1 MEEEQMSF
9 FSDDNVAPENTGGKI
24 DVAKLEFVEGQ
35 STTWQKLFSGFDTLK
50 AITYSSSVGFVS
62 NLIDLFTDAEILLGC
77 EQVMSFTMDTILA
90 FQEKTIEKIRS
101 SKYGNK
107 LEKRIGDGSLRL
119 FVANKK
125 ISHEKT
131 YLLSAADGRK
141 RVVLGSANMSYQAFT
156 GLQRENIIFIDG
168 DEAYDWYSSV
178 YDTLREN
185 CTDKITGKAVA
196 VSDEC
201 DNVDEIPIAQTVK
214 VNKVLEIKPDKSD
227 EESVEFALDVANLAG
242 KYKPLMP
249 KADKKGIIR
258 LSPTSI
264 VTMKSHI
271 KENRAAEKE
280 KRREYPQLVIDVDTK
295 SVTLNGEKLNLNP
308 SDEEIRNDVS
318 LFLQYMTGY
327 DKFHGDYKGMQSRY
341 YEFANWFFCSPF
353 MAQMRDVAN
362 RYSQNTYPYPMFG
375 LIYGKS
381 KAGKTTFLKTLL
393 LMMIGQQPLIRNNEF
408 TRTTINNLRCEV
420 KGAPIIVDDLVRDK
434 FNQHAVETIKN
445 DYFGYNERMV
455 HYPAVVIS
463 ANEDVKSVGQEV
475 IRRTVIC
482 QVQAGL
488 TNTELMSSNMVKKVQ
503 KNIGT
508 AFYREYLRRMLEYVP
523 DLIDMMKDDECDSAP
538 DIMKVSS
545 EVMYDILS
553 MYSSEDLP
561 FYVRKLTMDDYFS
574 ERVTGKQ
581 AIQAIT
587 VAWRTSRNC
596 FVINKNANELRYNA
610 GQSYDADRIIRELPE
625 TLEATKSREWIIMRL
640 DEAKKFF
647 GIKFS
652 NSIWHWIIK

>member
-9 FSDDNVAPENTGGKI
+9 FSDDSVAPENTGGKI
-24 DVAKLEFVEGQ
+24 DVAKLEFVEAQ
-35 STTWQKLFSGFDTLK
+35 STTWHELFSGFDTLK

-107 LEKRIGDGSLRL
+107 LETRIGDGSLRL

-227 EESVEFALDVANLAG
+227 EESVEFALDVTNLAG

-280 KRREYPQLVIDVDTK
+280 KRREYPQLVIDVDAK

-482 QVQAGL
+482 HVQAGL

-508 AFYREYLRRMLEYVP
+508 AFYREYLRRMLECVP

-587 VAWRTSRNC
+587 IAWRTSRNC

-652 NSIWHWIIK
+652 NSLWSRIKK

>member
-652 NSIWHWIIK
+652 NSLWSRIKK

>member
-62 NLIDLFTDAEILLGC
+62 NLIDIFTDAEILLGC

-131 YLLSAADGRK
+131 YLLSAVDGRK

-295 SVTLNGEKLNLNP
+295 SVTLNGEKLNLNQ

>member
-9 FSDDNVAPENTGGKI
+9 FSDDSVAPENTGGKI

-35 STTWQKLFSGFDTLK
+35 STTWQELFSGFDTLK

-227 EESVEFALDVANLAG
+227 EERVEFALDVTNLAG

-482 QVQAGL
+482 HVQAGL

-587 VAWRTSRNC
+587 IAWRTSRNC

-610 GQSYDADRIIRELPE
+610 WQSYDADRIIRELPE